1 MNTIASYPRARYAK
15 GVTLIEMMVAV
26 LVLSVG
32 LLGIAGL
39 QAATAKYKINT
50 WSRSQASVLL
60 SDLAERLRIN
70 PEAAGTTFG
79 GNGET
84 ATSLYVLGD
93 NWTTQQAADLSADP
107 NPNCETAACTSTERA
122 AFDLLMWRKRVREG
136 MPQGAALVSG
146 DRAKGIDV
154 TMMWFDKEMLDQ
166 TTNTAATPTLVK
178 APVCAGT
185 ETGMAQQSCCPADA
199 AAPEGV
205 RCARFSFVP

>member
-1 MNTIASYPRARYAK
+1 MNTFATHPRALYAK

-60 SDLAERLRIN
+60 SDLAERVRIN
-70 PEAAGTTFG
+70 PGAAGTSFG
-79 GNGET
+79 GNDE
-84 ATSLYVLGD
+84 TSLYVLGD
-93 NWTTQQAADLSADP
+93 NWSTQQAADLSADP
-107 NPNCETAACTSTERA
+107 NPNCETAACTSTQRA
-122 AFDLLMWRKRVREG
+122 TFDLLMWRKRVREG

-146 DRAKGIDV
+146 NRAEGIDV

-166 TTNTAATPTLVK
+166 TTNTGATPTLVK

>member
-60 SDLAERLRIN
+60 SDLAERVRIN
-70 PEAAGTTFG
+70 PGAAGTSFG
-79 GNGET
+79 GNVE
-84 ATSLYVLGD
+84 TSLYVLGD
-93 NWTTQQAADLSADP
+93 NWATQQAADLSADP

-166 TTNTAATPTLVK
+166 TTNTGATPTLVK